1 MWVGITWLAH
11 ATHILACKGR
21 RHALATRVDVA
32 SFGVRIPLP
41 FFVVLEMTQQ
51 RLSGEVVCVNE

>member
-1 MWVGITWLAH
+1 LAH

-21 RHALATRVDVA
+21 RHALATRVDMA